1 MGIQEEPT
9 TLESEVLGL
18 GMFVGEY
25 THNLDPK
32 RRLTI
37 PSVWRS
43 LIGRPKS
50 IYIMPDFNERCLR
63 ALPARE
69 MALKLDRL
77 RQKSMGDRAANEAQR
92 RLGAVSDVLI
102 WDTQGRI
109 RISNKLLTWAGLE
122 EQCVLVGAL
131 GSFEIWSPEHRSVTD
146 DIDQQDL
153 QALMRH
159 IDL

>member
-1 MGIQEEPT
+1 MQEEPT
-9 TLESEVLGL
+9 SLESEVSGL

-32 RRLTI
+32 KRLTI

-50 IYIMPDFNERCLR
+50 LYVFPDFNERCLR
-63 ALPARE
+63 VLPARE

-77 RQKSMGDRAANEAQR
+77 RQKSLGDKSANDAQR
-92 RLGAVSDVLI
+92 RLGAVSDVLT

-109 RISNKLLTWAGLE
+109 RVGNKLLAWAGLE
-122 EQCVLVGAL
+122 EQVVMVGAL
-131 GSFEIWSPEHRSVTD
+131 GSFELWSPEHRTVTD
-146 DIDQQDL
+146 EIDQDDL

-159 IDL
+159 IDI